1 MATKSREA
9 SDWTTP
15 NRLCNVESLGE
26 VILKIMQE
34 RESLSQGESVLQR
47 RFPSSIY
54 ARVVDGTDFV
64 VIPAF

>member
-15 NRLCNVESLGE
+15 NRLCNVKSLGE

-54 ARVVDGTDFV
+54 ACVIDGTDLV
-64 VIPAF
+64 VIPTF

>member
-15 NRLCNVESLGE
+15 NRLCNVKSLGE

-34 RESLSQGESVLQR
+34 RESLSQCESVLQR

-54 ARVVDGTDFV
+54 ACVIDGTDLV
-64 VIPAF
+64 VIPTF